1 MMSGGRSLARA
12 GVVVMFLNGAAIV
25 AAFAREATIAYYY
38 GASAELD
45 ALLVA
50 CFFVRTVTEI
60 MPLTL
65 GLAIIPVLAQQRER
79 SAEYIGIMAT
89 WLLLLF
95 GTLSVGYALAGRYL
109 VRLISSGFDQHRA
122 ALAEHFVW
130 LVAPVILVRGLLIP
144 TKAFANFFRR
154 FTLAELAR
162 VVASCAIVLTLVLL
176 AQRWKGDALP
186 SAFAI
191 GSGVAL
197 ILTTAALTGTGIKP
211 GIKGGLAVFRQSA
224 PLLGMLTV
232 FFILLYVR
240 QAINLF
246 LFSQLEEG
254 VLSSARYAA
263 SVISVPIALV
273 GGAIATVIFP
283 EIAVAAAD
291 GNKVRVQDV
300 ATRAVILGFLGG
312 AVAATLLCLLNLPII
327 RLLFQRGRFG
337 AEATRLTAL
346 LVVPFAVS
354 VPLGIIWGILQRV
367 SISVGRTWWLVASIS
382 VSLPLQAVLGW
393 AFMRA
398 FGALGIVTAHTICL
412 AVTVSIVF
420 WASRRW
426 LEMKKALLCIA
437 MLSCPMLAGAFFVG
451 FCQAHMG
458 WFLRIA
464 LAAAAV
470 VLYIGIVRLF
480 L

>member
-1 MMSGGRSLARA
+1 
-12 GVVVMFLNGAAIV
+12 
-25 AAFAREATIAYYY
+25 
-38 GASAELD
+38 
-45 ALLVA
+45 
-50 CFFVRTVTEI
+50 
-60 MPLTL
+60 
-65 GLAIIPVLAQQRER
+65 
-79 SAEYIGIMAT
+79 MAT

-95 GTLSVGYALAGRYL
+95 GTLSVGYAFAGRYL
-109 VRLISSGFDQHRA
+109 VRLVSSGFEEHRA
-122 ALAEHFVW
+122 ALAERFVW

-144 TKAFANFFRR
+144 TKAFGNFFQR

-162 VVASCAIVLTLVLL
+162 VLASGGIVLTLVLL

-186 SAFAI
+186 IAFVVSSA
-191 GSGVAL
+191 VAL
-197 ILTTAALTGTGIKP
+197 IVTSAALRGTRIRP
-211 GIKGGLAVFRQSA
+211 RIKGGFAVFRQSA
-224 PLLGMLTV
+224 PLLGALAA
-232 FFILLYVR
+232 FFVLLYAR

-300 ATRAVILGFLGG
+300 ATRAVTLGFLGG
-312 AVAATLLCLLNLPII
+312 AVAATLLCLLNLPIV

-337 AEATRLTAL
+337 AEAAQLTSL

-354 VPLGIIWGILQRV
+354 IPLGIIWGILQRV
-367 SISVGRTWWLVASIS
+367 GISVGRTWWLVASIS

-393 AFMRA
+393 VLMRA

-412 AVTVSIVF
+412 AVTVSIVL

-426 LEMKKALLCIA
+426 LGMKKALLCMA
-437 MLSCPMLAGAFFVG
+437 MLSCPMLVGAFFVG
-451 FCQAHMG
+451 IWRSHLGF
-458 WFLRIA
+458 FLRIA

-470 VLYIGIVRLF
+470 ILYIGIVRLF
-480 L
+480 LRSVWKDLRYLLRSIRQRRNAR